1 MKNKLR
7 RAYISGM
14 IDLAG
19 LLLIAK
25 FFAWFGMDV
34 IEKYFL

>member
-25 FFAWFGMDV
+25 FLAWFGMDV
-34 IEKYFL
+34 LEKYFM